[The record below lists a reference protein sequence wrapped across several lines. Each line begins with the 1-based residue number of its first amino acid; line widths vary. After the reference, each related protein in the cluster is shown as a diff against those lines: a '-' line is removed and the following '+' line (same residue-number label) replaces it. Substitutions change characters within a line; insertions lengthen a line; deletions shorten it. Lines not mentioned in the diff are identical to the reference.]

1 MGRPAEVTD
10 EEIIRAGNALVADNR
25 DVNGTRLLKGVG
37 GRGRAKR
44 MLEVWTKHVETST
57 AVPQEPSSPVA
68 ALPEA
73 ASRLLS
79 DCKGQLGTGL
89 DACVREIYAV
99 VERTLASRFQTEMT
113 AMTTSRESYQ
123 AELHEAWQALEE
135 LAEKHDAALHQAT
148 GCERGVLVAQTL
160 LESERGVLSRVEL
173 DKVALSARIDGLTA
187 ELDATSAV
195 ARAAETGRTRA
206 ETLVEIMRADLHATR
221 AELDGMQAANLALE
235 REVSAVRRACQLQ
248 ETQLQRQAEA
258 SRDLHTELADARERR
273 LEEATRAM
281 GAEQALRALERVMTR
296 NARDRAANPTPPRGN
311 RRVRP
316 PSQSTATGPLNDL
329 EAVDED
335 LSPGLE
341 PGLSHHGRS
350 LPQTPGQIPSTLQQ
364 DPPL

>member
-25 DVNGTRLLKGVG
+25 AVNGTRLLKGVG

-79 DCKGQLGTGL
+79 DCKGLLGTRL
-89 DACVREIYAV
+89 DACVHEIYAG

-123 AELHEAWQALEE
+123 AELHEAWQAMEE
-135 LAEKHDAALHQAT
+135 LAEKHDAALLEAQGSERSVLIAQAT
-148 GCERGVLVAQTL
+148 
-160 LESERGVLSRVEL
+160 LEAEQAILSRVEM

-187 ELDATSAV
+187 ELAAASAL
-195 ARAAETGRTRA
+195 ARAADTGRTRA
-206 ETLVEIMRADLHATR
+206 ETLVETMQAELLATR
-221 AELDGMQAANLALE
+221 GELDGMRAANLILD
-235 REVSAVRRACQLQ
+235 RELSAVRRACQFQ
-248 ETQLQRQAEA
+248 ETQLQREAQAA
-258 SRDLHTELADARERR
+258 RDLHAELADAREKQ
-273 LEEATRAM
+273 LEQATRAT
-281 GAEQALRALERVMTR
+281 GAEQALQALERVMAR
-296 NARDRAANPTPPRGN
+296 NARDRVANSAPPRGH

-316 PSQSTATGPLNDL
+316 TSQNTTAGPLSGV
-329 EAVDED
+329 EAVNED

-341 PGLSHHGRS
+341 SGLSHNRLS
-350 LPQTPGQIPSTLQQ
+350 LPQSAGPVPSTSQQ
-364 DPPL
+364 GPP